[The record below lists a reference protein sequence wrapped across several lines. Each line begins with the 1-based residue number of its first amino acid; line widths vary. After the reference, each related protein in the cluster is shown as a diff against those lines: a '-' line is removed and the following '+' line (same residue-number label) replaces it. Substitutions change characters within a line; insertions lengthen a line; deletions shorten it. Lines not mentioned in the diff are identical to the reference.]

1 MISFVILCFRTLLQV
16 FLNEQSRNLEIKLP
30 VIRDGI
36 SCLTWG
42 APPFHIAFVIDSS
55 LHE

>member
-1 MISFVILCFRTLLQV
+1 MISFIILCFRTLLQV
-16 FLNEQSRNLEIKLP
+16 LLNEQSRNLEIKLP
-30 VIRDGI
+30 VIRDDI

-42 APPFHIAFVIDSS
+42 APPFHITFVIDSS